1 MKNNKTINLGKG
13 INLTLIPEEKFK
25 SNLVSIYIQRILDRD
40 EVTMNA
46 LLPSIIKSGS
56 EKYPS
61 AREMSYHQDDL
72 YGVSIGA
79 DSSKRGESQVITFK
93 IISTDEEYLDEQIFK
108 KVVKYL
114 DEVVN
119 HPLVIDGG
127 FKEEYVAIEKEN
139 LKNRIE
145 SIINDKGR
153 YAVERARE
161 EMFKNEE
168 YSISD
173 LGYLEDIDKITAKGL
188 YEHYVN
194 IMKTSPIDIVVEG
207 NFDEDEIV
215 EIISN
220 GFDFHRENII
230 EIPRADFI
238 KKVDEIK
245 VIKEEMDITQGK
257 LVMGYRC
264 NVDYKD
270 EFKYYSLFVGSN
282 VLGGGPHSKLFVNIR
297 EKESLCYYIYSSLE
311 KYKTSMFISS
321 GIESENYDKT
331 VELIGEQLKSLK
343 EGKISDEELLN
354 SKSAIISSLKTIKD
368 SLGGSSDFYFSQS
381 MGGTNTTVE
390 KIIEM
395 IEKVTVSDIV
405 EAFKNIELDTIYFLS
420 NNKEA

>member
-93 IISTDEEYLDEQIFK
+93 IISTDEEYLDEKIFK

-161 EMFKNEE
+161 EMFKNEK
-168 YSISD
+168 YGISD

-282 VLGGGPHSKLFVNIR
+282 VLGGGPHSKLFVNVR

-343 EGKISDEELLN
+343 EGKVSDEELLN

>member
-79 DSSKRGESQVITFK
+79 DGSKRGESQVITFK
-93 IISTDEEYLDEQIFK
+93 IISTDEEYLDEKIFK

-161 EMFKNEE
+161 EMFKNEK
-168 YSISD
+168 YGISD

-282 VLGGGPHSKLFVNIR
+282 VLGGGPHSKLFVNVR

>member
-56 EKYPS
+56 QKYPS
-61 AREMSYHQDDL
+61 AREMSFHQDDL

-93 IISTDEEYLDEQIFK
+93 IISTDE
-108 KVVKYL
+108 KYL
-114 DEVVN
+114 DEKIFKQVVEFLDEILN

-127 FKEEYVAIEKEN
+127 FKEEYVSIEKQN

-153 YAVERARE
+153 YAIERARE
-161 EMFKNEE
+161 EMFKNER
-168 YSISD
+168 YGISD

-194 IMKTSPIDIVVEG
+194 IMKTSPIEIVVEG
-207 NFDEDEIV
+207 NFDEEEIV
-215 EIISN
+215 KIISG
-220 GFDFHRENII
+220 GFNFDRENVI

-238 KKVDEIK
+238 KKVDDVK

-282 VLGGGPHSKLFVNIR
+282 VLGGGPHSKLFVNVR

-321 GIESENYDKT
+321 GIESANYDKT
-331 VELIGEQLKSLK
+331 VELVGEQLENLK
-343 EGKISDEELLN
+343 AGKISDEELLN

-368 SLGGSSDFYFSQS
+368 SIGGSSDFYFSQS
-381 MGGTNTTVE
+381 MGGTNTSVK

-395 IEKVTVSDIV
+395 IEKVTVDDIV

>member
-1 MKNNKTINLGKG
+1 MKKNKTINLGKG

-161 EMFKNEE
+161 EMFKNEK
-168 YSISD
+168 YGISD

-282 VLGGGPHSKLFVNIR
+282 VLGGGPHSKLFVNVR

-381 MGGTNTTVE
+381 ISKN
-390 KIIEM
+390 KSDLDQIKNM
-395 IEKVTVSDIV
+395 INKSTKEDIV
-405 EAFKNIELDTIYFLS
+405 EAVKNIELDTIYFLS
-420 NNKEA
+420 K

>member
-93 IISTDEEYLDEQIFK
+93 IISTDEEYLDEKIFK

-161 EMFKNEE
+161 EMFKNEK
-168 YSISD
+168 YGISD

-207 NFDEDEIV
+207 NFDENEIV

-282 VLGGGPHSKLFVNIR
+282 VLGGGPHSKLFVNVR

-405 EAFKNIELDTIYFLS
+405 EVFKNIELDTIYFLS

>member
-93 IISTDEEYLDEQIFK
+93 IISTDEEYLDEKIFK

-161 EMFKNEE
+161 EMFKNEK
-168 YSISD
+168 YGISD
-173 LGYLEDIDKITAKGL
+173 LGYLADIDKITAKGL

-282 VLGGGPHSKLFVNIR
+282 VLGGGPHSKLFVNVR

-343 EGKISDEELLN
+343 EGKISD
-354 SKSAIISSLKTIKD
+354 
-368 SLGGSSDFYFSQS
+368 
-381 MGGTNTTVE
+381 
-390 KIIEM
+390 
-395 IEKVTVSDIV
+395 
-405 EAFKNIELDTIYFLS
+405 
-420 NNKEA
+420 

>member
-93 IISTDEEYLDEQIFK
+93 IISTDEEYLDEKIFK

-161 EMFKNEE
+161 EMFKNEK
-168 YSISD
+168 YGISD
-173 LGYLEDIDKITAKGL
+173 LGYLADIDKITAKGL

-282 VLGGGPHSKLFVNIR
+282 VLGGGPHSKLFVNVR

-311 KYKTSMFISS
+311 KYKTSIFISS

>member
-61 AREMSYHQDDL
+61 AREMSFHQDDL

-93 IISTDEEYLDEQIFK
+93 IISTDEEYLDEKIFK

-161 EMFKNEE
+161 EMFKNEK
-168 YSISD
+168 YGISD
-173 LGYLEDIDKITAKGL
+173 LGYLADIDKITAKGL

-264 NVDYKD
+264 NVDYLD
-270 EFKYYSLFVGSN
+270 EEKYYSLLLGSRI
-282 VLGGGPHSKLFVNIR
+282 LGGGADSKLFINVR
-297 EKESLCYYIYSSLE
+297 EKESLCYTIYSTIQKS
-311 KYKTSMFISS
+311 KSTMMVCS
-321 GIESENYDKT
+321 GIEAQNYEKT
-331 VELIGEQLKSLK
+331 VNLVKEQVQKLKDGDITES
-343 EGKISDEELLN
+343 EISNAKIAFINSLN
-354 SKSAIISSLKTIKD
+354 SLNDEIGRI
-368 SLGGSSDFYFSQS
+368 SDFYFSQS
-381 MGGTNTTVE
+381 ISKN
-390 KIIEM
+390 KSDLDQIKNM
-395 IEKVTVSDIV
+395 INKSTKEDIV
-405 EAFKNIELDTIYFLS
+405 EAVKNIELDTIYFLS
-420 NNKEA
+420 K

>member
-93 IISTDEEYLDEQIFK
+93 IISTDEEYLDEKIFK

-161 EMFKNEE
+161 GMFKNEK
-168 YSISD
+168 YGISD
-173 LGYLEDIDKITAKGL
+173 LGYLADIDKITAKGL

-282 VLGGGPHSKLFVNIR
+282 VLGGGPHSKLFVNVR

>member
-161 EMFKNEE
+161 EMFKNEK
-168 YSISD
+168 YGISD

-264 NVDYKD
+264 NVDYLD
-270 EFKYYSLFVGSN
+270 EEKYYSLFVGSN
-282 VLGGGPHSKLFVNIR
+282 VLGGGPHSKLFVNVR

>member
-93 IISTDEEYLDEQIFK
+93 IISTDEEYLDEKIFK

-161 EMFKNEE
+161 EMFKNEK
-168 YSISD
+168 YGISD
-173 LGYLEDIDKITAKGL
+173 LGYLADIDKITAKGL

-220 GFDFHRENII
+220 GFDFHRKNII

-282 VLGGGPHSKLFVNIR
+282 VLGGGPHSKLFVNVR

>member
-93 IISTDEEYLDEQIFK
+93 IISTDEEYLDEKIFK

-161 EMFKNEE
+161 EMFKNEK
-168 YSISD
+168 YGISD
-173 LGYLEDIDKITAKGL
+173 LGYLADIDKITAKGL

-282 VLGGGPHSKLFVNIR
+282 VLGGGPHSKLFVNVR

-405 EAFKNIELDTIYFLS
+405 EAFKNIELDTIFFLS

>member
-161 EMFKNEE
+161 EMFKNEK
-168 YSISD
+168 YGISD

-282 VLGGGPHSKLFVNIR
+282 VLGGGPHSKLFVNVR

-368 SLGGSSDFYFSQS
+368 SLGGSSDFYLSQS

>member
-93 IISTDEEYLDEQIFK
+93 IISTDEEYLDEKIFK

-161 EMFKNEE
+161 EMFKNEK
-168 YSISD
+168 YGISD

-282 VLGGGPHSKLFVNIR
+282 VLGGGPHSKLFVNVR

>member
-93 IISTDEEYLDEQIFK
+93 IISTDEEYLDEKIFK

-139 LKNRIE
+139 LKNRTE

-161 EMFKNEE
+161 EMFKNEK
-168 YSISD
+168 YGISD
-173 LGYLEDIDKITAKGL
+173 LGYLADIDKITAKGL

-282 VLGGGPHSKLFVNIR
+282 VLGGGPHSKLFVNVR

>member
-1 MKNNKTINLGKG
+1 M
-13 INLTLIPEEKFK
+13 
-25 SNLVSIYIQRILDRD
+25 
-40 EVTMNA
+40 
-46 LLPSIIKSGS
+46 
-56 EKYPS
+56 
-61 AREMSYHQDDL
+61 
-72 YGVSIGA
+72 
-79 DSSKRGESQVITFK
+79 
-93 IISTDEEYLDEQIFK
+93 
-108 KVVKYL
+108 
-114 DEVVN
+114 
-119 HPLVIDGG
+119 
-127 FKEEYVAIEKEN
+127 AIEKEN

-161 EMFKNEE
+161 EMFKNEK
-168 YSISD
+168 YGISD
-173 LGYLEDIDKITAKGL
+173 LGYLADIDKITAKGL

-282 VLGGGPHSKLFVNIR
+282 VLGGGPHSKLFVNVR

>member
-127 FKEEYVAIEKEN
+127 FKEEYVTIEKEN

-161 EMFKNEE
+161 EMFKNEK
-168 YSISD
+168 YGISD
-173 LGYLEDIDKITAKGL
+173 LGYLADIDKITAKGL

-282 VLGGGPHSKLFVNIR
+282 VLGGGPHSKLFVNVR

>member
-127 FKEEYVAIEKEN
+127 LKEEYVAIEKEN

-161 EMFKNEE
+161 EMFKNEK
-168 YSISD
+168 YGISD

-282 VLGGGPHSKLFVNIR
+282 VLGGGPHSKLFVNVR

>member
-161 EMFKNEE
+161 EMFKNEK
-168 YSISD
+168 YGISD

-245 VIKEEMDITQGK
+245 VIKEEIDITQGK

-282 VLGGGPHSKLFVNIR
+282 VLGGGPHSKLFVNVR

>member
-161 EMFKNEE
+161 EMFKNEK
-168 YSISD
+168 YGISD

-245 VIKEEMDITQGK
+245 VIKEEMDITQVK

-282 VLGGGPHSKLFVNIR
+282 VLGGGPHSKLFVNVR

-311 KYKTSMFISS
+311 KYKTSIFISS

>member
-93 IISTDEEYLDEQIFK
+93 IISTDEEYLDEKIFK

-119 HPLVIDGG
+119 HPLVIDGA

-161 EMFKNEE
+161 EMFKNEK
-168 YSISD
+168 YGISD

-282 VLGGGPHSKLFVNIR
+282 VLGGGPHSKLFVNVR

>member
-153 YAVERARE
+153 YAVERERE
-161 EMFKNEE
+161 EMFKNEK
-168 YSISD
+168 YGISD

-282 VLGGGPHSKLFVNIR
+282 VLGGGPHSKLFVNVR

-405 EAFKNIELDTIYFLS
+405 ETFKNIELDTIYFLS

>member
-161 EMFKNEE
+161 EMFKNEK
-168 YSISD
+168 YGISD

-188 YEHYVN
+188 YEYYVN

-282 VLGGGPHSKLFVNIR
+282 VLGGGPHSKLFVNVR